1 MNNKKRVPA
10 RDEDEENSD
19 DVDNDLAVKDSNKS
33 DTLTEED
40 DGKESKDKR
49 KDGSQS
55 QSQSEATNSPVSNER
70 RSSRIMTRRQRDS
83 ELRLQF
89 AKKLKANA
97 TADKG
102 TARKSLPKTRRF
114 SKSDLNTS
122 EDETMSPVKKSVGKK
137 PMLTN
142 KRKSSLEYEKSR
154 KLLRHNADTTTTT
167 DDQSEDTEES
177 DYRNNTSKRKP
188 NQTKNTKQV
197 KKIKQEPSEDE
208 TETDEE
214 TDSDENLEEDIKKA
228 ISKKFTSYKT
238 ETPNKSLKN
247 NHTPATPSHAKKP
260 LVKPNLKKPM
270 GSTPGPVKNSMD
282 NTFKTKV
289 VSNVTNVD
297 LYAKTSGSK
306 KIDSIKIYY
315 PNNEKSQG
323 ESNKSVTNKPSGT
336 TVTNKKPSTAS
347 PRVKSEF
354 DKLVDE
360 LFETETKKK
369 PESKPELM
377 MINNEPT
384 DVYTLGIDDTDD
396 EELDENLAALCEE
409 VYEDDILLTKPNNTT
424 IEPHIPHTPPPSLGP
439 NKSRTITNTP
449 HMNNNTNMKQAV
461 HNMNMKQTM
470 NNSSTKQQVNNVK
483 QITNS
488 SMNIRQTTQAKPVT
502 RIPETSSKVQTP
514 LRQAPNSATD
524 RNSWPKEVNIDY
536 KEKYNKLHASY
547 EVLSKKI
554 SLYMEKT
561 RKEKEQLKR
570 QLRIEKTRSS
580 KAQEDLDSLRRKF
593 QYLMKNKPSLNKK

>member
-102 TARKSLPKTRRF
+102 TARKSLPKTPTRRF

-208 TETDEE
+208 T
-214 TDSDENLEEDIKKA
+214 
-228 ISKKFTSYKT
+228 
-238 ETPNKSLKN
+238 
-247 NHTPATPSHAKKP
+247 
-260 LVKPNLKKPM
+260 V
-270 GSTPGPVKNSMD
+270 
-282 NTFKTKV
+282 
-289 VSNVTNVD
+289 
-297 LYAKTSGSK
+297 
-306 KIDSIKIYY
+306 
-315 PNNEKSQG
+315 
-323 ESNKSVTNKPSGT
+323 
-336 TVTNKKPSTAS
+336 
-347 PRVKSEF
+347 
-354 DKLVDE
+354 
-360 LFETETKKK
+360 
-369 PESKPELM
+369 
-377 MINNEPT
+377 
-384 DVYTLGIDDTDD
+384 
-396 EELDENLAALCEE
+396 
-409 VYEDDILLTKPNNTT
+409 ILL
-424 IEPHIPHTPPPSLGP
+424 
-439 NKSRTITNTP
+439 
-449 HMNNNTNMKQAV
+449 
-461 HNMNMKQTM
+461 
-470 NNSSTKQQVNNVK
+470 
-483 QITNS
+483 
-488 SMNIRQTTQAKPVT
+488 
-502 RIPETSSKVQTP
+502 
-514 LRQAPNSATD
+514 
-524 RNSWPKEVNIDY
+524 
-536 KEKYNKLHASY
+536 
-547 EVLSKKI
+547 
-554 SLYMEKT
+554 
-561 RKEKEQLKR
+561 
-570 QLRIEKTRSS
+570 
-580 KAQEDLDSLRRKF
+580 
-593 QYLMKNKPSLNKK
+593 